1 MSRFNLI
8 DEKWIPVRFPDGTR
22 DDLGIRDTLL
32 RAKEI
37 AAIEDS
43 SPLVAAALHRFLLA
57 VLYRAL
63 EGPTDIDQAKAWFKT
78 GWPSEKITA
87 YLADKRDRFWL
98 FDEKY
103 PFGQIPTFAPK
114 AWRAWTALAAEH
126 NADTAKVLFD
136 HVDTT
141 ASGCIKPAAAV
152 RWLLATQTFAVSAG
166 KSEIAH
172 TGTAPS
178 AGSVMA
184 IPVGL
189 NLLDTLLFCLAPQN
203 RDVMQADI
211 PMWEKEPE
219 TMVYLKTA
227 TKLLDK
233 KSGKEKDRAVERGA
247 TGLVD
252 LFTWRTRSILFK
264 ELPSGEIS
272 ELGFASGVGY
282 KESLDYD
289 PMLGY
294 EIREITD
301 KETKGKIEK
310 KFSVQFE
317 EKGFWRDFDSLL
329 PDDARLA
336 PRVIEHA
343 VILTKMDSKRLPRGV
358 MILGQR
364 YFPPRPNIAFWRKEY
379 FALPEAILGNRDIR
393 HDIRV
398 MLIEAEDA
406 GKSLWNGD
414 DGIKACLASSIGSF
428 AKALLSHDTTGT
440 RDVQLSDIKRFAQSV
455 NAVPWYWST
464 LESRFHEILG
474 NYTLERDP
482 DDILCQW
489 LKFIRDA
496 LKKAWDQ
503 HSASVSTSDA
513 WAIRALIKAEKP
525 VSHKLKELDIEIM
538 KLEPQKEVA

>member
-8 DEKWIPVRFPDGTR
+8 DEKWIPVRFLDGTR
-22 DDLGIRDTLL
+22 DELGIHDTLL
-32 RAKEI
+32 RAKKI
-37 AAIEDS
+37 ATIEDP
-43 SPLVAAALHRFLLA
+43 SPLVVAALHRFLLA

-63 EGPTDIDQAKAWFKT
+63 EGPTDINQAKTLFKE
-78 GWPSEKITA
+78 GLPSEKITT
-87 YLADKRDRFWL
+87 YLEKWRDRFWL
-98 FDEKY
+98 FDEEY
-103 PFGQIPTFAPK
+103 PFGQIPTFAPNT
-114 AWRAWTALAAEH
+114 WRAWTALAAEH
-126 NADTAKVLFD
+126 NADNAKVLFD

-141 ASGCIKPAAAV
+141 ASGSIKPATAV

-189 NLLDTLLFCLAPQN
+189 NLCDTLLFCLVPQN
-203 RDVMQADI
+203 QAVMQADI

-247 TGLVD
+247 TGFVD

-264 ELPSGEIS
+264 ELPSSEIT

-301 KETKGKIEK
+301 KETKNKLK
-310 KFSVQFE
+310 KRFTVQFKD
-317 EKGFWRDFDSLL
+317 KGFWRDFDSLL
-329 PDDARLA
+329 PDDTRLA

-343 VILTKMDSKRLPRGV
+343 VMLTRVDRKRLPRGV

-379 FALPEAILGNRDIR
+379 FVLPEAILGNRDIR

-414 DGIKACLASSIGSF
+414 DGIKTCLASSIGSF

-464 LESRFHEILG
+464 LEFRFHEILG
-474 NYTLERDP
+474 NYTLEQDP

-489 LKFIRDA
+489 LKTVRDT
-496 LKKAWDQ
+496 LMSAWAQ
-503 HSASVSTSDA
+503 HSASVSTGDA
-513 WAIRALIKAEKP
+513 WAIRALVKAEGP
-525 VSHKLKELDIEIM
+525 VRRKFKELNDEIL
-538 KLEPQKEVA
+538 KLEPQKEEA